1 MLTAPSICLMVM
13 LSRKA
18 FVRLFEEQIMFKNYL
33 LTAWRNI
40 IKNGI
45 FSAIN
50 ILGLALGLMSCI
62 LITLFV
68 REETGYDKWLPN
80 SERIVRMHS
89 AYYGP
94 GAPPFLTVRSAGNM
108 MEAVRDYATA
118 EVEKGIRLISFDVSV
133 IQQQNATA
141 EQISLVDPD
150 FFDIFELPFV
160 YGSKE
165 TSFTKPFDLVITEE
179 MAIKYFGKTDVVG
192 ETLTI
197 CCAGPQP
204 SVLTVTGVVRD
215 LPKATHLNLDLIV
228 YVLPA
233 IIENNPGL
241 NTWTSV
247 NVYTYFKMREG
258 VSIDDFQ
265 QRLTY
270 WVDNESPLSEGK
282 EPGEKV
288 SDGMKHK
295 LMALEDLHLHAK
307 KDAGNMG
314 DLSPLGDAS
323 MITAFIIIAGLILL
337 IACIN
342 FMNLATAR
350 ASQRAREVAMR
361 KVLGA
366 SRQQVTIQFL
376 GEAIALVFISM
387 LVALVLVEL
396 VLPLYNQALNS
407 ELELALFTD
416 LTLLGAIVFIGLI
429 VGLGAGI
436 YPALYLSR
444 FLPGHILKSNKSTES
459 GKTAGFRTLLV
470 VFQFSASIA
479 LVISTVVIYSQ
490 THYAQSV
497 DVGYVSDNKM
507 VLGINRIGDGRESLR
522 QELLNLPEITSV
534 VFSSEAPT
542 QDNEN
547 NSFFTLLDADET
559 NNQGQLLNLHNMG
572 YGFFEA
578 YNVSPI
584 AGRLFSQEYG
594 SDEVATVED
603 GQPAGTASA
612 ILNQSALAKFGLA
625 TAQEAIGRTI
635 EANVRGQQHFTI
647 VGVIPD
653 IYFRSIKFGIR
664 STVYM
669 LNPQRLYVA
678 SLSFNTNNPAQLR
691 TQIGQIWKKHM
702 PTQPLNLQFLDS
714 MMEAQYNDERIQ
726 TRLFSAFSILAI
738 VIACLGLYGLAAFT
752 TERRTK
758 EIGIRKVMGAS
769 VKDIVG
775 LLIWQFS
782 KPVLIANLVA
792 WPIAAFAMLNWLE
805 NFSYRMDPLWLIPI
819 CLTVGLSLLLIAWA
833 TVGGNAANVAR
844 ANPIK
849 ALRQD

>member
-1 MLTAPSICLMVM
+1 
-13 LSRKA
+13 
-18 FVRLFEEQIMFKNYL
+18 MFKNYL
-33 LTAWRNI
+33 VTAWRNI
-40 IKNGI
+40 IKNGM

-62 LITLFV
+62 LISLFV
-68 REETGYDKWLPN
+68 REEIGYDTWLN
-80 SERIVRMHS
+80 DSDRVVRMHS
-89 AYYGP
+89 AYYNP
-94 GAPPFLTVRSAGNM
+94 GSPPFQTVRSAGNF
-108 MEAVRDYATA
+108 MEAVRDYASS
-118 EVEKGIRLISFDVSV
+118 EVEDGTRIISFGASV
-133 IQQQNATA
+133 IKDQNVTG
-141 EQISLVDPD
+141 EDVRLVDPSFFNVFD
-150 FFDIFELPFV
+150 FPFV

-165 TSFTKPFDLVITEE
+165 TSFKKPFDLVITEE
-179 MAIKYFGKTDVVG
+179 TAIKYFGKTDVVG
-192 ETLTI
+192 ETLTL

-204 SVLTVTGVVRD
+204 SELTVTGVIKD
-215 LPKATHLNLDLIV
+215 LPKTTHLDLDLIV
-228 YVLPA
+228 YVLPS

-258 VSIDDFQ
+258 ISIDNFQ

-282 EPGEKV
+282 EPGQKV

-314 DLSPLGDAS
+314 DLTPLGDAS
-323 MITAFIIIAGLILL
+323 MITAFAIIAGLILL

-366 SRQQVTIQFL
+366 SRQQVTFQFL
-376 GEAIALVFISM
+376 GEAIALVFISL

-396 VLPLYNQALNS
+396 VLPLYNEALGS

-416 LTLLGAIVFIGLI
+416 LGLLATIILIGIV

-459 GKTAGFRTLLV
+459 GKTASFRTFLV
-470 VFQFSASIA
+470 VFQFTASIA
-479 LVISTVVIYSQ
+479 LVISTVVIYTQ
-490 THYAQSV
+490 TQFAQSV
-497 DVGYVSDNKM
+497 DTGYTSENKI
-507 VLGINRIGDGRESLR
+507 VLAINSVRDSRESLR
-522 QELLNLPEITSV
+522 QELLGLPEISSV

-542 QDNEN
+542 QDYEN
-547 NSFFTLLDADET
+547 NSRFTLLDADEM
-559 NNQGQLLNLHNMG
+559 NNQSQLLNIHNMD

-578 YNVSPI
+578 YDVKPI
-584 AGRLFSQEYG
+584 SGRLFSQDFG
-594 SDEVATVED
+594 SDEIVSVET
-603 GQPAGTASA
+603 GQPAGNASA
-612 ILNQSALAKFGLA
+612 ILNETALAKFGFSS
-625 TAQEAIGRTI
+625 AQEAIGRTI
-635 EANVRGQQHFTI
+635 EANIRGQQHLTI

-653 IYFRSIKFGIR
+653 IYFRSIKFGVRASIY
-664 STVYM
+664 T
-669 LNPQRLYVA
+669 LNSDRFNVA
-678 SLSFNTNNPAQLR
+678 SLTFKTNNPAQLR
-691 TQIGQIWKKHM
+691 TQIEQVWKQRM
-702 PTQPLNLQFLDS
+702 PTQPMNLQFLDS
-714 MMEAQYNDERIQ
+714 MIEAQYFDERVQ
-726 TRLFSAFSILAI
+726 TRLFSAFSILVI
-738 VIACLGLYGLAAFT
+738 LIACLGLYGLAAFT

-758 EIGIRKVMGAS
+758 EIGIRKVMGAR
-769 VKDIVG
+769 VRDIVG

-782 KPVLIANLVA
+782 KPVLIANLIA
-792 WPIAAFAMLNWLE
+792 WPIAGFAMMSWLE
-805 NFSYRMDPLWLIPI
+805 NFSYRINPLWIVPI
-819 CLTVGLSLLLIAWA
+819 CVSVGLLLLMIAWA
-833 TVGGNAANVAR
+833 TVGTNAAGVAR

>member
-1 MLTAPSICLMVM
+1 
-13 LSRKA
+13 
-18 FVRLFEEQIMFKNYL
+18 MFKNYL

-40 IKNGI
+40 VKNGV

-62 LITLFV
+62 LIMLFV
-68 REETGYDKWLPN
+68 REETGYDKWLPD
-80 SERIVRMHS
+80 SERVVRMHS
-89 AYYGP
+89 AYLNP
-94 GAPPFLTVRSAGNM
+94 GSQPFLTVRSAGNM
-108 MEAVRDYATA
+108 MEAVRDYATN
-118 EVEKGIRLISFDVSV
+118 EVEQGVRVIQFGASV
-133 IQQQNATA
+133 IQHQDVTA
-141 EQISLVDPD
+141 EQITFVDPA
-150 FFDIFELPFV
+150 FFKVFDLPFV

-165 TSFTKPFDLVITEE
+165 ASFKKPLDLVITEE

-192 ETLTI
+192 QTLTV

-204 SVLTVTGVVRD
+204 SELTVTGVIKD
-215 LPKATHLNLDLIV
+215 LPKATHLNLDLVIF
-228 YVLPA
+228 VLPS

-241 NTWTSV
+241 SSWTSV
-247 NVYTYFKMREG
+247 NVYTYFKMHKG
-258 VSIDDFQ
+258 VSIDEFQ

-270 WVDNESPLSEGK
+270 WVDNESPLTEGLD
-282 EPGEKV
+282 PGRKV

-295 LMALEDLHLHAK
+295 LMPLEDLHLHAK
-307 KDAGNMG
+307 KDAGNLG

-323 MITAFIIIAGLILL
+323 MINAFSVIAGLILL

-376 GEAIALVFISM
+376 GEAIAIVFISL

-396 VLPLYNQALNS
+396 ILPLYNQALDS
-407 ELELALFTD
+407 ELELAIFSD
-416 LTLLGAIVFIGLI
+416 PSLLAVIIVIGI
-429 VGLGAGI
+429 VVGLGAGI

-444 FLPGHILKSNKSTES
+444 FLPGHILKSNKSSETGRTS
-459 GKTAGFRTLLV
+459 GFRTFLV
-470 VFQFSASIA
+470 VFQFTASIF
-479 LVISTVVIYSQ
+479 LVICTVVIYAQ
-490 THYAQSV
+490 THFAQSV
-497 DVGYVSDNKM
+497 DVGYNSDNKM
-507 VLGINRIGDGRESLR
+507 VLAINRIRDQRESLR

-547 NSFFTLLDADET
+547 NSFFTLLGDST
-559 NNQGQLLNLHNMG
+559 STNSMNNQGQLLNLHNMD

-578 YNVSPI
+578 YDVAPI
-584 AGRLFSQEYG
+584 AGRLFDQKFG
-594 SDEVATVED
+594 ADELTAVEE
-603 GQPAGTASA
+603 GQPAGMASA
-612 ILNQSALAKFGLA
+612 ILNTSALVKFGFA
-625 TAQEAIGRTI
+625 TAQEAIGRTL
-635 EANVRGQQHFTI
+635 AVNMRGQQHLTI
-647 VGVIPD
+647 VGVVPD
-653 IYFRSIKFGIR
+653 IYFRSIKFGVRPTI
-664 STVYM
+664 YM
-669 LNPQRLYVA
+669 LNPQRLNVA
-678 SLSFNTNNPAQLR
+678 SISFNTNNPAQLR
-691 TQIGQIWKKHM
+691 TQIEQVWKKHVPM
-702 PTQPLNLQFLDS
+702 QPISLQFLDS

-758 EIGIRKVMGAS
+758 EIGIRKVMGAR
-769 VKDIVG
+769 VRDIVG

-782 KPVLIANLVA
+782 KPVLIANAVA
-792 WPIAAFAMLNWLE
+792 WPIASLAMISWLE
-805 NFSYRMDPLWLIPI
+805 NFSYRINALWLIPI
-819 CLTVGLSLLLIAWA
+819 CLSVGALLLLIAWA
-833 TVGGNAANVAR
+833 TVGTNAANVAR

>member
-1 MLTAPSICLMVM
+1 MML
-13 LSRKA
+13 
-18 FVRLFEEQIMFKNYL
+18 KNYL

-40 IKNGI
+40 IKNGM

-80 SERIVRMHS
+80 SERVVRMHS
-89 AYYGP
+89 AYINP
-94 GAPPFLTVRSAGNM
+94 GSQPFLTVRSAGNM
-108 MEAVRDYATA
+108 MEAVRDYATN
-118 EVEKGIRLISFDVSV
+118 EVEQGVRLIQFGASV
-133 IQQQNATA
+133 IQQQDVTA
-141 EQISLVDPD
+141 ERITFVDPA
-150 FFDIFELPFV
+150 FFNVFDLPFV

-165 TSFTKPFDLVITEE
+165 TSFKKPLDLVITEE

-192 ETLTI
+192 QTLTV
-197 CCAGPQP
+197 CCAGPEP
-204 SVLTVTGVVRD
+204 SELTVTGVIKD
-215 LPKATHLNLDLIV
+215 LPKATHLNLDLVIF
-228 YVLPA
+228 VLPS

-241 NTWTSV
+241 SSWTSV

-258 VSIDDFQ
+258 VSIDEFQ

-270 WVDNESPLSEGK
+270 WVDNESPLSEGL
-282 EPGEKV
+282 EPGRKV
-288 SDGMKHK
+288 SHNMKHK
-295 LMALEDLHLHAK
+295 LMPLEDLHLHAK
-307 KDAGNMG
+307 KDAGNLG

-323 MITAFIIIAGLILL
+323 MINAFSVIAGLILL

-376 GEAIALVFISM
+376 GEAIALVFISL

-396 VLPLYNQALNS
+396 VLPIYNQALDS
-407 ELELALFTD
+407 ELELALFSD
-416 LTLLGAIVFIGLI
+416 PTLLIAIIVIGLV

-436 YPALYLSR
+436 YPAVYLSR

-459 GKTAGFRTLLV
+459 GRTSGFRTFLV
-470 VFQFSASIA
+470 VFQFTASIS
-479 LVISTVVIYSQ
+479 LVICTVVIYAQ
-490 THYAQSV
+490 THFAQSV
-497 DVGYVSDNKM
+497 DVGYNSDNKM
-507 VLGINRIGDGRESLR
+507 VLAINRARDKRESLR
-522 QELLNLPEITSV
+522 QELLNLPEIKSV

-547 NSFFTLLDADET
+547 NSFFTLLGSSQSDDAST
-559 NNQGQLLNLHNMG
+559 NQMSNQGQLLNLHNMD

-578 YNVSPI
+578 YDVAPI
-584 AGRLFSQEYG
+584 AGRLFDQKFG
-594 SDEVATVED
+594 SDEVTSVET
-603 GQPAGTASA
+603 GQHAGAASA
-612 ILNQSALAKFGLA
+612 VLNQSALAKLGFNSAL
-625 TAQEAIGRTI
+625 EAIGRTVA
-635 EANVRGQQHFTI
+635 ANIRGQQHFKI

-653 IYFRSIKFGIR
+653 IYFRSIKFGVRPTI
-664 STVYM
+664 YM
-669 LNPQRLYVA
+669 LNPQRLNVA
-678 SLSFNTNNPAQLR
+678 SISFNTNNPAQLR
-691 TQIGQIWKKHM
+691 TQIEQVWKKHVPM
-702 PTQPLNLQFLDS
+702 QPINLQFLDS
-714 MMEAQYNDERIQ
+714 MMAAQYNDERIQ

-738 VIACLGLYGLAAFT
+738 LIACLGLYGLAAFT

-758 EIGIRKVMGAS
+758 EIGIRKVMGAR
-769 VKDIVG
+769 VRDIVG

-792 WPIAAFAMLNWLE
+792 WPIASFAMIGWLE
-805 NFSYRMDPLWLIPI
+805 NFSYRINPLWLIPI
-819 CLTVGLSLLLIAWA
+819 CLAVGTLLLLIAWA
-833 TVGGNAANVAR
+833 TVGTNAASVAR
-844 ANPIK
+844 ANPIN